1 MSDLN
6 SDGGAATIGT
16 GASIPSSLMQILMAD
31 DIVPGAM
38 PSYEMAKTLYVA
50 HPLGAKMAE
59 APIEEA
65 QSQEREITI
74 PGGPEDDLKQAFQR
88 EWMAIGRTGA
98 DEVIKGHQTL
108 KRVYGIASLGVGG
121 KFLNGDELPT
131 TDPLPYEKLHEME
144 LYFNTWD
151 PLNTAGS
158 LTLNQDPNAPDY
170 QKPQYI
176 RVAGKDYHSSRAVIA
191 LNESPVYIEWTNS
204 AFGFVG
210 RSVYQRALFPLKT
223 YIQTML
229 TDQAVAEKAALLVM
243 KMQSPGSVIDQ
254 RARNWFGLKR
264 QALKGAKTGNVIS
277 IGVTES
283 IESVDLKN
291 LRDAAEFSRNNCIKN
306 ISTAAKMPASMLY
319 QETLTEGFGEGS
331 EDAKIIARYIDRMRI
346 EMQPDYRFMDEIVM
360 RRAWS
365 PEFYKII
372 QRKYAEYQ
380 RVPYETAFYEWK
392 NAFTATWPNLLVEPE
407 SELIKVDDTVMKSAI
422 ALYEVVSPQLD
433 PPNKARATIWL
444 AEVANERKK
453 LFSTPLELDEDAL
466 ASYVP
471 PEPET
476 EPKPIVESSHE

>member
-1 MSDLN
+1 MSDLD
-6 SDGGAATIGT
+6 SDSGAATIGT
-16 GASIPSSLMQILMAD
+16 GASIPSSLMKILMAD

-38 PSYEMAKTLYVA
+38 PSYELAKTLFVA

-88 EWMAIGRTGA
+88 EWMAIGMTGA
-98 DEVIKGHQTL
+98 DEIIKGHQTL

-121 KFLNGDELPT
+121 RMLNGDDFPT
-131 TDPLPYEKLHEME
+131 SEPLPYDQLHEME

-158 LTLNQDPNAPDY
+158 LVLNQDPNAPDY
-170 QKPQYI
+170 QKPQFI

-191 LNESPVYIEWTNS
+191 LNESPIYIEWTNS

-223 YIQTML
+223 YIQTMI

-243 KMQSPGSVIDQ
+243 KMAAPGSVIDQ
-254 RARNWFGLKR
+254 RARNWFGFKR

-277 IGVTES
+277 IGPNDS
-283 IESVDLKN
+283 IESIDLKN
-291 LRDAAEFSRNNCIKN
+291 IRDAAEFSRNNCIKN
-306 ISTAAKMPASMLY
+306 IATSAKFPAAMLY
-319 QETLTEGFGEGS
+319 QETLTEGFGEGT
-331 EDAKIIARYIDRMRI
+331 EDAKIIARFINRMRV
-346 EMQPDYRFMDEIVM
+346 EMQPDYRFMDNIVM
-360 RRAWS
+360 RRAWN
-365 PEFYKII
+365 PEFYKIM
-372 QRKYAEYQ
+372 QRKYAEYLTI
-380 RVPYETAFYEWK
+380 PYETAFYEWK

-407 SELIKVDDTVMKSAI
+407 SEMVKIDDIVMKSAI
-422 ALYEVVSPQLD
+422 SLYEVTAPNLD
-433 PPNKARATIWL
+433 PINKAKATVWL
-444 AEVANERKK
+444 AEVAGERKK
-453 LFSTPLELDEDAL
+453 LFSTPLEIDEEAL

-471 PEPET
+471 PEPVE